1 MQDNYKLQVE
11 QATKTFLRYD
21 QHGLIQ
27 KHSLAFDDDYLYTS
41 LFSQRVRIDRRT
53 GGMQTFR
60 DGWEDTYRFG
70 LNMTVMDLLCDSLDS
85 RRASGRMQSMA
96 AFGLQ
101 FHSGLSEQMRS
112 GDAEWM
118 QAHAEQ
124 VRRKSEALGGTAVS
138 KGDICY
144 DIPVFQ
150 DLKVR
155 MQLWFADEEFPAKL
169 SWFWDENALQYLHYE
184 TMYYALGYLMELI
197 TGRPER

>member
-1 MQDNYKLQVE
+1 MQDNYRLQVE
-11 QATKTFLRYD
+11 QATKTFLRFD
-21 QHGLIQ
+21 QNRLIA
-27 KHSLAFDDDYLYTS
+27 KHNHAFDDDYLYTS
-41 LFSQRVRIDRRT
+41 LFSQKVRIDRRT
-53 GGMQTFR
+53 GAMQTFQ

-85 RRASGRMQSMA
+85 RCASGRMQSMA

-112 GDAEWM
+112 CDAEWM
-118 QAHAEQ
+118 HSHAQQ

-138 KGDICY
+138 MGDICY

-150 DLKVR
+150 DLNVR

>member
-11 QATKTFLRYD
+11 QATKTFLRFD
-21 QHGLIQ
+21 QNRLIA
-27 KHSLAFDDDYLYTS
+27 KHNLAFDEDFLYTS
-41 LFSQRVRIDRRT
+41 LFSQSVRIDRRT
-53 GGMQTFR
+53 GGMQVFR

-70 LNMTVMDLLCDSLDS
+70 LNMTVMDLLCDSLDN
-85 RRASGRMQSMA
+85 RRACGRMQSMA

-112 GDAEWM
+112 RDAEWM
-118 QAHAEQ
+118 QEHAAE
-124 VRRKSEALGGTAVS
+124 VRQNCEALGGVAVPMA
-138 KGDICY
+138 DICY

-169 SWFWDENALQYLHYE
+169 SWFWDANALQYLHYE
-184 TMYYALGYLMELI
+184 TMYYALGYLVELL